1 MRARYR
7 ALARDLHPD
16 RHGSDLPDSDGRATR
31 MAEVNRAWATLG
43 DPQRR
48 AAYDQRLGRGSEPAA
63 VERGDYHADRPPPR
77 HEMAPGCLGAG
88 TGSLVW
94 GGLVVLLLA
103 IFVFTAYA
111 GGDRPGDG
119 RANGGSGVETTSAD
133 GENGE
138 EAGAGRRVR
147 DLRGMCI
154 QQIRGAVVPVDCF
167 SVPHE
172 GVIVAQASLGTQ
184 CPEGTIEWVVRQ
196 QEVLAC
202 TEEGSEAEGV
212 TRTGP

>member
-16 RHGSDLPDSDGRATR
+16 RHGSDLPDSGGRATR

-48 AAYDQRLGRGSEPAA
+48 AAYDERVGRGSDPSV
-63 VERGDYHADRPPPR
+63 VERGDYDADRPPPR
-77 HEMAPGCLGAG
+77 HEMSPGCLGAG

-119 RANGGSGVETTSAD
+119 RANGGSEVETGD
-133 GENGE
+133 GAEVD
-138 EAGAGRRVR
+138 RRVR

-167 SVPHE
+167 SIPHE
-172 GVIVAQASLGTQ
+172 GVIVAQGSLGAE
-184 CPEGTIEWVVRQ
+184 CPEGTTEWVVRQ
-196 QEVLAC
+196 QDVIAC
-202 TEEGSEAEGV
+202 TEEGTEVSGEAPS
-212 TRTGP
+212 GP